1 MYSVIVSSSRLLLLP
16 QFYKLAHLE
25 PLKKLKTGFSG
36 RNEKIK
42 LKKEKVEGE
51 RGREKRNTNL
61 LKMLYELLGA
71 PDQRDL
77 KEGMVQLSGRKWQGT
92 QKTRA

>member
-25 PLKKLKTGFSG
+25 TLKKLKTSLSE
-36 RNEKIK
+36 RNEKK
-42 LKKEKVEGE
+42 KKEKKNVEGE
-51 RGREKRNTNL
+51 RGIEKRNTNL

-77 KEGMVQLSGRKWQGT
+77 REGMVQLSGRKWQGT

>member
-25 PLKKLKTGFSG
+25 TLKKLKTSFSE
-36 RNEKIK
+36 RNEKK
-42 LKKEKVEGE
+42 KKEKKNVEGE
-51 RGREKRNTNL
+51 RGIEKRNTNL

-77 KEGMVQLSGRKWQGT
+77 REGMVQLSGRKWQGT